1 MKMKKITNKLLL
13 TGILFLLSTIYV
25 HAGFGVS
32 PTDLDHKY
40 LKPGLSFEKTFTL
53 SRSDSLEEM
62 DIYIE
67 PDFDS
72 ISSWFTYQPSK
83 TFKFK
88 RGQTTATFT
97 IITNVPENAP
107 YQEYEGVFR
116 VKAVPSSQNIRG
128 ISIIQGVRLD
138 AGLVVTEVDVKSLRI
153 TAIDALDSEVGK
165 SIQIQITGTNDGN
178 VDASPTLKVPI
189 MDLNMNVLEEH
200 EIENFGTIGPNE
212 TATLIAE
219 LETNLPTGE
228 YFLGV
233 KVYLD
238 DTLLREDR
246 VVFNINNIPE
256 EKTPDE
262 EVEKTPFINSIMGDI
277 GSNLQH
283 ILISIFILIIVY
295 ILLDLI
301 WKKKD
306 LKEETQKWWA
316 VLLGSKTLTR
326 ALLSFFIALQIMLI
340 LILYPLVGMDRK
352 NIPNTPEVEETESGE
367 TQGVKDVKYK
377 PLDVLPS
384 IEVDGYNIYEK
395 ADTNSKVIYIAR
407 ENETFDVVEERDGWY
422 KVLILDDD
430 YEILYGWLPQS
441 IVKSVEIEEE

>member
-262 EVEKTPFINSIMGDI
+262 EVEKTSFINSIMGDI

-395 ADTNSKVIYIAR
+395 SDTNSKVIYIAR